1 MAKSHLL
8 AGGAALLL
16 LVSAAAA
23 VAVPKSFQMH
33 PANSVDI
40 AAAKAGQGSLNHAIA
55 AVEELTGGHVLEIHF
70 ETGNGAGYYDAT
82 ITRNGT
88 VDHALVNLKTKQV
101 AVVDRA
107 QEPARTFD
115 FREKADMEM
124 VVRASKVALRDA
136 VSSAEQSSRGVAVS
150 ARTTRSGDGYM
161 VAHDVETVRGETV
174 HPVLVD
180 AKTGLVIMDAQAF
193 AEGP

>member
-1 MAKSHLL
+1 MSKSYLL

-16 LVSAAAA
+16 LASAAVA
-23 VAVPKSFQMH
+23 VAVPKSFH
-33 PANSVDI
+33 IRPANSVDI
-40 AAAKAGQGSLNHAIA
+40 AAAKAGEGSLNHAIS

-70 ETGNGAGYYDAT
+70 EGGNGAGYYDAT
-82 ITRNGT
+82 VTRSGT
-88 VDHALVNLKTKQV
+88 VDHALVNLATKQV
-101 AVVDRA
+101 AVVNRA

-115 FREKADMEM
+115 FKEKADLEM
-124 VVRASKVALRDA
+124 VVRSSKVALRDA
-136 VSSAEQSSRGVAVS
+136 VASAEQSSRGVAVS

-180 AKTGLVIMDAQAF
+180 AKTGLVITDAQAF
-193 AEGP
+193 AGEP